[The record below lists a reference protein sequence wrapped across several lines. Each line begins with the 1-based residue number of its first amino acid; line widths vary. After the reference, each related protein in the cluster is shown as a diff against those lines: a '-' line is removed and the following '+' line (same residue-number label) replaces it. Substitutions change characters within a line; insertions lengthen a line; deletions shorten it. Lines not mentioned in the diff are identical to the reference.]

1 MSNPIKFDL
10 DELEKELDA
19 QERQEN
25 SQLFDIDELEREMD
39 MQETVGLVYNPS
51 QRWGNPTPTSSP
63 ADYPFT
69 SGIKPTKVEKP
80 YATISEQIAEQMT
93 PVTPEAIAEQ
103 LPEYKSALDIEEGRK
118 KTFEENFTTNPEYRA
133 KWFQENT
140 GMTEEEFKA
149 SQQAQFA
156 QRFESLLP
164 RAEAIFKK
172 NMEDNAKQRG
182 GTGLIRTIE
191 NLGSSMA
198 AKSKLDELRGISASL
213 KNNDVWSGM
222 YEGADLLD
230 VLSGGLADF
239 ASEKAY
245 NEALKKQAN
254 GEELTEEEQFAI
266 DASDL
271 YDDINETFEVLGGR
285 SGWNKVGRAT
295 GQSAE
300 FMAGMLPTS
309 GLGFATGLMK
319 SLGPKAGWKAV
330 KTAAGNGLRAALG
343 ESLKQGGKVLGRGL
357 YNLGLSYAESIP
369 RAAIMPGT
377 YSRYLELRNER
388 LKNGESLEGNWLQDA
403 GRAGIEMTNEIAS
416 EIWGSTF
423 IHDSF
428 RAMGKGLGID
438 KAMDA
443 IGLGR
448 RRRTIFGW
456 TPSASTREMMRRVGY
471 SGDYLSEV
479 TSELAGD
486 VATNLAMGVL
496 FNDAQWGEM
505 ATKEYWTTLLGA
517 TALQGAAMQSLNT
530 LANIPEYKR
539 LNSIQ
544 QKRDKAVNDIQSEQ
558 LRKDIEMAFT
568 YDDAAE
574 MGKALAAIDW
584 NAYNRIDVANAMDA
598 VRLEVPLR
606 IATGERAESERVAKF
621 APHLQETLSQA
632 YQGVDANN
640 PLPQAIIV
648 DAVTDEGANVRIM
661 SGDYHNPDAMLNVVD
676 MNTGKSMPILASKV
690 MNINEVS
697 IQQRVQEDYGLMFST
712 EENVER
718 LGRVMQT
725 LDNFAYYNAMTS
737 ADAIDIVERAG
748 FTVYGVGS
756 IVTLVDGQQVEIAAP
771 MMSDGHYLVRD
782 ANGNASVVGLL
793 DVLQPA
799 MAVVE
804 AQVQIAREQEQ
815 QDAAEATEV
824 AEKAVAEAMPQSPM
838 PEGVA
843 YGDAWVTPQG
853 IGRVVEY
860 NPQTGK
866 VYMDI
871 NLSSPVKSDIENEE
885 IIEVDVTD
893 LQRKPSEAEMTEARN
908 RSVRRNALMIY
919 DETSDAVG
927 AIQEVEEVAQP
938 VEQVAEVTE
947 QAPQE
952 VPSMENVP
960 TTADGAVDYDAI
972 TDADMYAKLLTQDLG
987 SKEEALEVVNT
998 SIEAYEAEI
1007 ADMQSK
1013 KEKSTTKAVAKKKQI
1028 EAMQQQLNVL
1038 NQVRDILA
1046 PQETMA
1052 EVEQIAEA
1060 PQVEVAEETQQEPLG
1075 LVQDDF
1081 TATLPKGEAELID
1094 SLARSLGLSVEFVDQ
1109 VNKGNSN
1116 AQILGNKVLIAKKNR
1131 DKAIKFLVGHEF
1143 THRMQDLSPE
1153 AYAEFKA
1160 AVKEYMGEEVYN
1172 TLLQKEI
1179 AKYREHNIYRTQ
1191 EQLEDEVIA
1200 DFAGSLAFETDALD
1214 SFIAAHADKK
1224 SMWQAILDVLR
1235 AIREWILKDT
1245 AYDTAEARALQ
1256 NTIGKLEALFQIAS
1270 EKVAEGATEEVQYSD
1285 AQYSL
1290 KETDPAT
1297 LEALNNG
1304 EKIKVYRGMQV
1315 IDGKLYPPMSAKV
1328 DGKMREPIELGVWE
1342 RAEERP
1348 DLADAKGYFKL
1359 DKGNK
1364 TSLKARYNP
1373 YIHTS
1378 LTPLNDQFSS
1388 AQDRPNLVTVEVE
1401 IPASE
1406 LTSGYKADKAKD
1418 AVGKVEWKAG
1428 VVQSQLSGTRTVIL
1442 SRWDRPLRIV
1452 PDSEV
1457 AQRIVEMF
1465 GDKKVVMPSNVV
1477 TPSLRAELEKL
1488 GVTFKE
1494 TDNQGK
1500 ERYSVKEVNNRFNEE
1515 LQQQIDGTLP
1525 KGHIYKLGM
1534 PSDILQS
1541 AGIPLL
1547 PIELVASRLV
1557 DKSMQDNHPFELSE
1571 VENLPM
1577 AIHNPLVVFRSA
1589 THIGSNVILT
1599 ELKHNASNF
1608 VVALK
1613 TNKKK
1618 GKILINDIRSIHYRK
1633 SLNVINWIL
1642 EDLADYIKPTFE
1654 QEWLIPIKNELRS
1667 QPQYNSAEV
1676 RTKLNDVT
1684 KIVQNFE
1691 NPNIEPR
1698 NSLKEADNLY
1708 LDAVAR
1714 GDMAMAQR
1722 MVQEAAEHAGYLPDT
1737 SYQGSLAFN
1746 GAAPTSN
1753 VYFETKEERKQA
1765 WDNDEFDDTMSLGD
1779 YADNGIDTNDL
1790 EWRLTNAGN
1799 YRRATQY
1806 EKESIDNINKALK
1819 NPERKITI
1827 YRAVPNS
1834 VVEGSVRNGD
1844 WVTPSRS
1851 YAEYHI
1857 GLQDWEGGR
1866 VIEQEV
1872 SIDDIWWGGD
1882 DINEWGYDDGSNYG
1896 YRNTENNRKLLD
1908 TVTYDDAGNIIP
1920 LSERFNPEK
1929 ADVRY
1934 SAKDI
1939 PSLVGVHNISLEKL
1953 RKVIKMGGL
1962 ANPSVAVIDADKQ
1975 THEDYGEYSLI
1986 LPKNMVDARQGKN
1999 AGTWAGDAWTPTYPQ
2014 ITKRMSKDKDISR
2027 YYKDTDVLPE
2037 TMRNRVRLDF
2047 NSFMDGRSANALAY
2061 WYLFDKGVA
2070 PELVDVPARYPV
2082 EIVDA
2087 LNEATNGSFS
2097 MFRLSAEERAR
2108 CLDAFVAYKYKGDR
2122 ATYDADM
2129 AARKERLENFAKNH
2143 DKGIVR
2149 KKAQEDLDAINEY
2162 GFDYDEVSR
2171 FIRDVEWDVRHKGE
2185 TDVDATIKA
2194 SMDYIAE
2201 NNLGAE
2207 YDAWRNSLDERYG
2220 IEEYI
2225 FDGYTNSG
2233 TPRYLPHTVE
2243 NASKWMKKQ
2252 GRQGAVA
2259 TFPSFGTFVAVSIP
2273 KMTTLESIRKRK
2285 NLLGK
2290 SKEEYD
2296 AFREKWE
2303 NVYFELG
2310 KKLQPDAKGF
2320 DDYGYWRLIEAVGQ
2334 KKPKEY
2340 IKKQYNI
2347 ELSAEDVNTLN
2358 DMLDAIRT
2366 EYPARYFETKFERPL
2381 QLNDFVAAVVP
2392 DDVPMDV
2399 WGRLNDANVKI
2410 FEYEKGNS
2418 NSRAEAMQKATAT
2431 EGVRFSVKDTFY
2443 SNAENAVRLITQE
2456 KATPEQWLK
2465 MIEKNGGLK
2474 AGEDKWL
2481 GLSDWLKEQ
2490 MRGPVKEKP
2499 TAININ
2505 GTEYNVK
2512 ELEEQILS
2520 DIKAMLEEEGFDD
2533 ELIGIRL
2540 VGSYMRGEQRP
2551 DSDIDVIVEYKG
2563 GSTEDTLFNVLNDE
2577 DRRIN
2582 IGGVDVDINP
2592 ITEGKSGT
2600 LDEWE
2605 KRNAGFTKKPIT
2617 LTKDEVLDYIHQ
2629 NQIQI
2634 EEVNYAEVGSPFI
2647 DRATRKLEAE
2657 MKEIGIEAM
2666 REKYPDFDDFF
2677 EVFQGEL
2684 VWSEQKASEGE
2695 YEDYIIENNILDVD
2709 TGAEAINET
2718 RLGYTTNGLDNN
2730 REIALTVPTI
2740 EPWNASDAVHFGDA
2754 GGGRVVAWIRFGE
2767 TTDAEGKR
2775 VLVIDEI
2782 QSKRHQEGREKGYR
2796 SDEDVKNAKARLN
2809 ALQLEQ
2815 NALVEEIRQGLDES
2829 SLDYARAPLGII
2841 GTDEQKAKM
2850 KEYDKALNEA
2860 SREYR
2865 KLVYDTIPNAPFEK
2879 NWAELA
2885 MKRML
2890 RYAAENGYDK
2900 VAWTTGEQQADRYN
2914 MSTSVSKISRR
2925 DNNLVE
2931 GKRFMLGGNTV
2942 LPHKITINDEG
2953 IVISSTLEGLEG
2965 KPLADVVGKEM
2976 AVKMMQM
2983 EDNTSL
2989 EDADLKVGGSG
3000 MKAFYDQMLPS
3011 FVRKYAKKWGATV
3024 GEVTMPNLEENNTMH
3039 SVDVTPA
3046 MRESVMQGQPLFS
3059 LKDNQKADEI
3069 AYKTRKIGRVYGVN
3083 TPMVIAVT
3091 PEDYRREVL
3100 NTGVKEKDFDPDTSG
3115 VYLDGVGYTVINSAV
3130 IKDDEELVE
3139 TIIHEESHRLTH
3151 DDEYW
3156 QNIADVVA
3164 SIDSDRL
3171 ERFSID
3177 ILGEIM
3183 SPMNVA
3189 DEIIATFVGQSAII
3203 KYGNGLYLL
3212 RGFIN
3217 GGISIDEV
3225 ISTLRGKYSQKIKD
3239 NYADIVDAM
3248 LPFIRTNIETI
3259 KTQSNDEGKI
3269 NGGDVLISGR
3279 GYRPSVEET
3288 AGDRGLGDRGV
3299 QSPSIGENV
3308 RHSQEVSN
3316 LEAPEQFAR
3325 QSLKDNV
3332 SDEVA
3337 ERLERIHQD
3346 KIARINKRHTNNVI
3360 RSVFPDGIAAAP
3372 IADQVLAKI
3381 ARGKKLSWNDSP
3393 DGRKHGL
3400 SGLLRVRSDEPPQ
3413 GMEAVT
3419 NGATT
3424 YVEDYIE
3431 QLYEANKGY
3440 ERGLDKLDI
3449 LYVVMDMFSR
3459 FPSPKAALQELEDT
3473 YLNEAESESAEALRQ
3488 IDIER
3493 ENALREENR
3502 RYAEDLARY
3511 AKNPQLVRDEFFAS
3525 DMQAEFIKEESNAVY
3540 AIERKVRTLQKRLDN
3555 LRSKQRVSR
3564 AEQKQIIDE
3573 IKQEIRKA
3581 LNPRNARYF
3590 NSVKLR
3596 SLINTIDASYTI
3608 KGMARAMDRVLSTF
3622 FDVNYRLEKERRDA
3636 LTKSKINFNTD
3647 SKSVESYL
3655 EGEVAAGHISKGT
3668 MERILADRWRG
3679 VNSRGISVAKY
3690 IDGDTAIVMDFIAQ
3704 NIKWDESKEPSAQ
3717 RYELVDK
3724 AIDMGKEKNYSHDL
3738 IGDLINA
3745 AYILEDYWLAEQML
3759 KVSESYS
3766 AELEQANKE
3775 LTEIETEMLAS
3786 TSLDAEQR
3794 DEIIGGLQVALEEA
3808 LRRKQ
3813 ALHDQHFADMPNII
3827 AAMNRANNSVAAI
3840 LSTGRVKLSQERY
3853 ERKKHEAEIVQ
3864 DALDDLTNY
3873 GNPEEIAAL
3882 DKALGISGINR
3893 QESWLEKAKQRMWD
3907 DYIWSLDYMLRSFG
3921 RFAPDGTGRVYMRFM
3936 PALNAAWSDYRKN
3949 LSEIQKRIDEKIRS
3963 FWGDKSKSWKRGI
3976 GHNPFNVMS
3985 EKAEE
3990 KHIATITYTKAAIA
4004 WNTSTT
4010 EGGVVEVSRQKGTV
4024 TETMDLSLSQ
4034 AMYLLASWGQSDGRM
4049 KLEAN
4054 GIKEEHIAEVRMAM
4068 QRYDERYLDFMDWVI
4083 ADLLPSLRERYN
4095 EVHRQLF
4102 GTYMTSVD
4110 NYFPLKVTDKGRYI
4124 AEDVSQEKGDK
4135 TPLSINPGAIIN
4147 RTHNTNM
4154 IDLKQNFFKVLAE
4167 NISEMERWAT
4177 MMPVAADIN
4186 ALMSNGTVRNY
4197 TKAAFG
4203 PSFHTQLRDRFAVA
4217 TGQGIR
4223 SPKLGMES
4231 TINTAMRYWASTKI
4245 GFRFFTAFK
4254 QTASL
4259 PAILTYSMSPDFLV
4273 EVGVNLTKGIS
4284 TLGVYPFRYCID
4296 KFPMFRER
4304 VANLRAG
4311 DITLMKAIEEGS
4323 TQVAEQYKGAFKT
4336 IKTTGKMLDA
4346 FAQYLGKAGFA
4357 ANMWVDALS
4366 SGIIAMSVY
4375 NYEYK
4380 RLQKQGYTA
4389 EQADKMAIFLA
4400 ENAFN
4405 QTQQSAE
4412 YAYLAPGQLS
4422 PRMFDKAITVFQNS
4436 TFLYTRQGVQGLH
4449 EVKKSL
4455 LKSEKMR
4462 DNIQRREA
4470 RRLHDLYISQGLPE
4484 EEAQAKAAQEARRI
4498 ATQEWKK
4505 AAIHGAGGIAWG
4517 LFLGNYIFSV
4527 IGNLFNYCNF
4537 WDDDDERN
4545 RLLWEDV
4552 KWNLLFSPVR
4562 GFPGG
4567 GLVMGY
4573 IQYGRFEPFGAM
4585 SEFSE
4590 DIAEIYKML
4599 DKVGEDG
4606 FNEQIAW
4613 LALEYAGRWGI
4624 GVDANTVTN
4633 LYKGIESMV
4642 ESGMSTEAIMQF
4654 LNAPQSQM
4662 RLIADKRREGE
4673 TFKQYLDRV
4682 RRVQTKYEVDMSKVP
4697 YYTDEGAFIGSDES
4711 QRMTE
4716 KQEKVLRTVY
4726 RQYEEA
4732 YRKDVLQR
4740 TRPEITDWDDTEKR
4754 YKKVAKNL
4762 GWKPNKNPNDDRAFN
4777 EAGDYISRMPRD
4789 VYEQLYFL
4797 QGEVAYHAREAARFL
4812 GNESDYAK
4820 YLDSIYMNRKQL
4832 IQLYDDNVK

>member
-39 MQETVGLVYNPS
+39 MQEAEGLVYNPS
-51 QRWGNPTPTSSP
+51 QRWSNPTPTSSP

-919 DETSDAVG
+919 DETSDAIG

-938 VEQVAEVTE
+938 VEQTAEVVE

-952 VPSMENVP
+952 VPSMEDVP
-960 TTADGAVDYDAI
+960 TTADGIVDYDAI
-972 TDADMYAKLLTQDLG
+972 TDADMYARLLTQDLG
-987 SKEEALEVVNT
+987 SKEEALEAVNT
-998 SIEAYEAEI
+998 SIEGYTAEVSELQEK
-1007 ADMQSK
+1007 AK
-1013 KEKSTTKAVAKKKQI
+1013 KEKNMTQRVALTKQAAAV
-1028 EAMQQQLNVL
+1028 QQQLDVL

-1160 AVKEYMGEEVYN
+1160 AVKEYMGEEMYN

-1179 AKYREHNIYRTQ
+1179 AKYRQHNIYRTQ

-1200 DFAGSLAFETDALD
+1200 DFAGSLVYETDVLD
-1214 SFIAAHADKK
+1214 TFIETHADKK
-1224 SMWQAILDVLR
+1224 TMWQAILDVLR
-1235 AIREWILKDT
+1235 AIREWMLKDT

-1256 NTIGKLEALFQIAS
+1256 NAIGKLEALFQSAS

-1708 LDAVAR
+1708 LDAVVR

-1934 SAKDI
+1934 NLKDT
-1939 PSLVGVHNISLEKL
+1939 PSLVGIHNISLEKL
-1953 RKVIKMGGL
+1953 RKAIKMGGL

-2027 YYKDTDVLPE
+2027 FYKDINAMPE
-2037 TMRNRVRLDF
+2037 AIRGKVRLDF
-2047 NSFMDGRSANALAY
+2047 NSFMDGRNANALAY

-2310 KKLQPDAKGF
+2310 EKLQPDAKGF

-2334 KKPKEY
+2334 KNPKEY

-2358 DMLDAIRT
+2358 EMLNAIRT

-2399 WGRLNDANVKI
+2399 WGRLNDAKVKI

-2443 SNAENAVRLITQE
+2443 SNAENAVRLIKQE

-2481 GLSDWLKEQ
+2481 GLSDWLK
-2490 MRGPVKEKP
+2490 
-2499 TAININ
+2499 A
-2505 GTEYNVK
+2505 
-2512 ELEEQILS
+2512 S
-2520 DIKAMLEEEGFDD
+2520 D
-2533 ELIGIRL
+2533 
-2540 VGSYMRGEQRP
+2540 
-2551 DSDIDVIVEYKG
+2551 
-2563 GSTEDTLFNVLNDE
+2563 
-2577 DRRIN
+2577 
-2582 IGGVDVDINP
+2582 
-2592 ITEGKSGT
+2592 
-2600 LDEWE
+2600 
-2605 KRNAGFTKKPIT
+2605 KKT
-2617 LTKDEVLDYIHQ
+2617 LTKDEVAFNNKVEDAR
-2629 NQIQI
+2629 QIAYEYNIPQAI
-2634 EEVNYAEVGSPFI
+2634 FI
-2647 DRATRKLEAE
+2647 TDTT
-2657 MKEIGIEAM
+2657 
-2666 REKYPDFDDFF
+2666 D
-2677 EVFQGEL
+2677 
-2684 VWSEQKASEGE
+2684 E
-2695 YEDYIIENNILDVD
+2695 Y
-2709 TGAEAINET
+2709 
-2718 RLGYTTNGLDNN
+2718 
-2730 REIALTVPTI
+2730 IALMHDMGYKNF
-2740 EPWNASDAVHFGDA
+2740 NARNRR
-2754 GGGRVVAWIRFGE
+2754 GRYIRE
-2767 TTDAEGKR
+2767 
-2775 VLVIDEI
+2775 
-2782 QSKRHQEGREKGYR
+2782 
-2796 SDEDVKNAKARLN
+2796 EDVICLNGGNLNKRRELFGTTIHEYTHSVTHKLMDELKA
-2809 ALQLEQ
+2809 
-2815 NALVEEIRQGLDES
+2815 IKD
-2829 SLDYARAPLGII
+2829 
-2841 GTDEQKAKM
+2841 T
-2850 KEYDKALNEA
+2850 LNEA
-2860 SREYR
+2860 DILALRD
-2865 KLVYDTIPNAPFEK
+2865 K
-2879 NWAELA
+2879 ELPQY
-2885 MKRML
+2885 K
-2890 RYAAENGYDK
+2890 EI
-2900 VAWTTGEQQADRYN
+2900 
-2914 MSTSVSKISRR
+2914 STLQTLNEIISKFVGNNISRR
-2925 DNNLVE
+2925 YYNAL
-2931 GKRFMLGGNTV
+2931 
-2942 LPHKITINDEG
+2942 
-2953 IVISSTLEGLEG
+2953 
-2965 KPLADVVGKEM
+2965 
-2976 AVKMMQM
+2976 
-2983 EDNTSL
+2983 
-2989 EDADLKVGGSG
+2989 
-3000 MKAFYDQMLPS
+3000 MK
-3011 FVRKYAKKWGATV
+3011 
-3024 GEVTMPNLEENNTMH
+3024 GEV
-3039 SVDVTPA
+3039 D
-3046 MRESVMQGQPLFS
+3046 
-3059 LKDNQKADEI
+3059 
-3069 AYKTRKIGRVYGVN
+3069 
-3083 TPMVIAVT
+3083 
-3091 PEDYRREVL
+3091 
-3100 NTGVKEKDFDPDTSG
+3100 
-3115 VYLDGVGYTVINSAV
+3115 
-3130 IKDDEELVE
+3130 IK
-3139 TIIHEESHRLTH
+3139 
-3151 DDEYW
+3151 
-3156 QNIADVVA
+3156 
-3164 SIDSDRL
+3164 
-3171 ERFSID
+3171 
-3177 ILGEIM
+3177 EIM
-3183 SPMNVA
+3183 SDILN
-3189 DEIIATFVGQSAII
+3189 DGEYQEIMTALAPIII
-3203 KYGNGLYLL
+3203 KNLELQKQQYNERREGSVTVIPRRE
-3212 RGFIN
+3212 RGFASLHRDGEENLLEGDIRELEE
-3217 GGISIDEV
+3217 GRRGDRSLRH
-3225 ISTLRGKYSQKIKD
+3225 TLSRRRG
-3239 NYADIVDAM
+3239 VG
-3248 LPFIRTNIETI
+3248 TNRETQVI
-3259 KTQSNDEGKI
+3259 KTQSNDKGRI

-3299 QSPSIGENV
+3299 QSPSIGEDV
-3308 RHSQEVSN
+3308 RRSQEVSN

-3325 QSLKDNV
+3325 QSVKDNV

-3346 KIARINKRHTNNVI
+3346 NIARINKRHTNNVI

-3372 IADQVLAKI
+3372 IADQVLANI
-3381 ARGKKLSWNDSP
+3381 ARGKKLRWNDSP

-3400 SGLLRVRSDEPPQ
+3400 SWLLRVRSDEPPQ

-3440 ERGLDKLDI
+3440 KRGLDKQDI

-3473 YLNEAESESAEALRQ
+3473 YINAAENESAEEALRH

-3493 ENALREENR
+3493 ENTLREENR

-3511 AKNPQLVRDEFFAS
+3511 AENPQLVRDDFFAS

-3853 ERKKHEAEIVQ
+3853 ERKKHEVEIVQ

-4245 GFRFFTAFK
+4245 GFRFFTGFK
-4254 QTASL
+4254 QIASL
-4259 PAILTYSMSPDFLV
+4259 PAILTYSMSPDFLAQV
-4273 EVGVNLTKGIS
+4273 SVNLTKGIS

-4357 ANMWVDALS
+4357 VNMWVDALS

-4470 RRLHDLYISQGLPE
+4470 RRLHDLYISQGLSE

-4505 AAIHGAGGIAWG
+4505 VAIHGAGGVAWG

-4527 IGNLFNYCNF
+4527 IGNLFAYCNF

-4567 GLVMGY
+4567 GAVMGF

-4599 DKVGEDG
+4599 NKVGEDG

-4613 LALEYAGRWGI
+4613 LILEYAGRWGI

-4662 RLIADKRREGE
+4662 RLIAGKRREGE

-4682 RRVQTKYEVDMSKVP
+4682 RRVQTKYDVDMSKVP
-4697 YYTDEGAFIGSDES
+4697 YYTDEGAFIGSDET

-4716 KQEKVLRTVY
+4716 KQEKALRTVY

-4740 TRPEITDWDDTEKR
+4740 TRPEMNKDWADTEER
-4754 YKKVAKNL
+4754 YKKVVKNL
-4762 GWKPNKNPNDDRAFN
+4762 GWTANKNPNDDRAFN
-4777 EAGDYISRMPRD
+4777 EAGEYIGRMPRE
-4789 VYEQLYFL
+4789 VYEKLYFL
-4797 QGEVAYHAREAARFL
+4797 QGEVAYHVREAARFL
-4812 GNESDYAK
+4812 GDESDYAK
-4820 YLDSIYMNRKQL
+4820 YLDSIYTNRKQL

>member
-39 MQETVGLVYNPS
+39 MQETEGLVYNPS

-103 LPEYKSALDIEEGRK
+103 LPKYKSALDIEEGRK
-118 KTFEENFTTNPEYRA
+118 KNFEENFTTNPEYRA
-133 KWFQENT
+133 KWFQENV

-222 YEGADLLD
+222 YEGVDLLD
-230 VLSGGLADF
+230 VMSGGLADF

-285 SGWNKVGRAT
+285 SGWNKVGRTT

-309 GLGFATGLMK
+309 GLGFSTSLMK
-319 SLGPKAGWKAV
+319 GLGLKVGWRSV
-330 KTAAGNGLRAALG
+330 KNAASNGLRAALG

-448 RRRTIFGW
+448 RRRTMFGW

-697 IQQRVQEDYGLMFST
+697 IQQRVQEDYRLMFST

-799 MAVVE
+799 MEVVE
-804 AQVQIAREQEQ
+804 AQVQIAREQER
-815 QDAAEATEV
+815 QDTAEATEAV
-824 AEKAVAEAMPQSPM
+824 EKAVAEAMPQSPM

-843 YGDAWVTPQG
+843 YGEAWVTPQG

-860 NPQTGK
+860 NAETGK

-908 RSVRRNALMIY
+908 RSVRRNALMIN
-919 DETSDAVG
+919 DETSSPLG
-927 AIQEVEEVAQP
+927 AIQEQ
-938 VEQVAEVTE
+938 VEQPAMEVGEVEADQPTTS
-947 QAPQE
+947 
-952 VPSMENVP
+952 VPSMEDVP
-960 TTADGAVDYDAI
+960 TTADGIVDYDAI
-972 TDADMYAKLLTQDLG
+972 TDADMYARLLTQDLG
-987 SKEEALEVVNT
+987 SKEEALEAVNT
-998 SIEAYEAEI
+998 SIEGYTAEVSELQEK
-1007 ADMQSK
+1007 AK
-1013 KEKSTTKAVAKKKQI
+1013 KEKNMTQRVALTKQAAAV
-1028 EAMQQQLNVL
+1028 QQHLDVL
-1038 NQVRDILA
+1038 NQVRDILT
-1046 PQETMA
+1046 PQEA
-1052 EVEQIAEA
+1052 QNIEVEQIAGT
-1060 PQVEVAEETQQEPLG
+1060 PQVEETQQEHIG
-1075 LVQDDF
+1075 LMQDDF
-1081 TATLPKGEAELID
+1081 TATLPNGEAELID
-1094 SLARSLGLSVEFVDQ
+1094 SLARSLGLSVEFVDK
-1109 VNKGNSN
+1109 VNEGNSN

-1160 AVKEYMGEEVYN
+1160 AVKEYMGEEMYN

-1179 AKYREHNIYRTQ
+1179 AKYRQHNIYRTQ

-1200 DFAGSLAFETDALD
+1200 DFAGSLVYETDVLD
-1214 SFIAAHADKK
+1214 TFIEPHADKK

-1256 NTIGKLEALFQIAS
+1256 NTIGTLEALFQSAS
-1270 EKVAEGATEEVQYSD
+1270 EKVAEGVTAQNTEARNSEKDINTLTEEEQD
-1285 AQYSL
+1285 II
-1290 KETDPAT
+1290 AT
-1297 LEALNNG
+1297 AKTNG
-1304 EKIKVYRGMQV
+1304 TY
-1315 IDGKLYPPMSAKV
+1315 
-1328 DGKMREPIELGVWE
+1328 
-1342 RAEERP
+1342 
-1348 DLADAKGYFKL
+1348 
-1359 DKGNK
+1359 
-1364 TSLKARYNP
+1364 LKAPNGAD
-1373 YIHTS
+1373 TN
-1378 LTPLNDQFSS
+1378 LTPHQWVQVRTKAFKDWFGDWELAAIAEYIMNDDVVAILNGDEF
-1388 AQDRPNLVTVEVE
+1388 
-1401 IPASE
+1401 
-1406 LTSGYKADKAKD
+1406 AKD
-1418 AVGKVEWKAG
+1418 GTPLTDKVVKYYADNHNGKVERDG
-1428 VVQSQLSGTRTVIL
+1428 LG
-1442 SRWDRPLRIV
+1442 
-1452 PDSEV
+1452 EV
-1457 AQRIVEMF
+1457 LL
-1465 GDKKVVMPSNVV
+1465 DK
-1477 TPSLRAELEKL
+1477 R
-1488 GVTFKE
+1488 
-1494 TDNQGK
+1494 
-1500 ERYSVKEVNNRFNEE
+1500 SVK
-1515 LQQQIDGTLP
+1515 D
-1525 KGHIYKLGM
+1525 
-1534 PSDILQS
+1534 S
-1541 AGIPLL
+1541 ASHGLSK
-1547 PIELVASRLV
+1547 A
-1557 DKSMQDNHPFELSE
+1557 KS
-1571 VENLPM
+1571 
-1577 AIHNPLVVFRSA
+1577 
-1589 THIGSNVILT
+1589 
-1599 ELKHNASNF
+1599 
-1608 VVALK
+1608 
-1613 TNKKK
+1613 
-1618 GKILINDIRSIHYRK
+1618 
-1633 SLNVINWIL
+1633 
-1642 EDLADYIKPTFE
+1642 
-1654 QEWLIPIKNELRS
+1654 
-1667 QPQYNSAEV
+1667 
-1676 RTKLNDVT
+1676 
-1684 KIVQNFE
+1684 
-1691 NPNIEPR
+1691 
-1698 NSLKEADNLY
+1698 
-1708 LDAVAR
+1708 
-1714 GDMAMAQR
+1714 
-1722 MVQEAAEHAGYLPDT
+1722 AAFA
-1737 SYQGSLAFN
+1737 
-1746 GAAPTSN
+1746 
-1753 VYFETKEERKQA
+1753 
-1765 WDNDEFDDTMSLGD
+1765 
-1779 YADNGIDTNDL
+1779 
-1790 EWRLTNAGN
+1790 
-1799 YRRATQY
+1799 
-1806 EKESIDNINKALK
+1806 
-1819 NPERKITI
+1819 
-1827 YRAVPNS
+1827 AVPNIITEGRIIDSQTNWKSRGYDS
-1834 VVEGSVRNGD
+1834 VTIAAPIRIGDENYVGVVVVKKSKEFNRFYLHEVMIQKSLRDGVFQTSLNTGNPSGDIAKVIKNIINANNSSKIVDANGEPKVAEHSTWNEDFYTFDINRLGESSGDEGVYGAGFYFGNVGETELYGDRAIQAYLNMRKPLVLPDAPIRGFFDYLVENFDKEGLRDIVVKQGNKATTMGEVVDAIKAVNEAHARGE
-1844 WVTPSRS
+1844 
-1851 YAEYHI
+1851 YAELIEQMSQYWYPAEDRVLEQQIFRKI
-1857 GLQDWEGGR
+1857 GLAIYPTLEPFIQYNVGR
-1866 VIEQEV
+1866 KEF
-1872 SIDDIWWGGD
+1872 SDALR
-1882 DINEWGYDDGSNYG
+1882 NAGYDGVVYDNQEYVAFEPNQIKSA
-1896 YRNTENNRKLLD
+1896 D
-1908 TVTYDDAGNIIP
+1908 PVTYDDAGNIIP
-1920 LSERFNPEK
+1920 LSERFKLEK

-1934 SAKDI
+1934 SVKDI

-1953 RKVIKMGGL
+1953 RKVIKMGAL

-2037 TMRNRVRLDF
+2037 AMRNRVRLDF
-2047 NSFMDGRSANALAY
+2047 DSFMDGRSANALAY

-2097 MFRLSAEERAR
+2097 MFGLSAEERAR
-2108 CLDAFVAYKYKGDR
+2108 CLDAFIAYKYKGDR

-2185 TDVDATIKA
+2185 TDIDATIKA

-2233 TPRYLPHTVE
+2233 TRRYLPHTVE

-2259 TFPSFGTFVAVSIP
+2259 TFPSFGIFVAVSIP

-2320 DDYGYWRLIEAVGQ
+2320 DDYGYWRLIEAVEQ
-2334 KKPKEY
+2334 KNPKEF

-2431 EGVRFSVKDTFY
+2431 EGVRFSVKD
-2443 SNAENAVRLITQE
+2443 
-2456 KATPEQWLK
+2456 
-2465 MIEKNGGLK
+2465 
-2474 AGEDKWL
+2474 
-2481 GLSDWLKEQ
+2481 
-2490 MRGPVKEKP
+2490 
-2499 TAININ
+2499 
-2505 GTEYNVK
+2505 
-2512 ELEEQILS
+2512 
-2520 DIKAMLEEEGFDD
+2520 
-2533 ELIGIRL
+2533 
-2540 VGSYMRGEQRP
+2540 
-2551 DSDIDVIVEYKG
+2551 
-2563 GSTEDTLFNVLNDE
+2563 
-2577 DRRIN
+2577 
-2582 IGGVDVDINP
+2582 
-2592 ITEGKSGT
+2592 
-2600 LDEWE
+2600 
-2605 KRNAGFTKKPIT
+2605 
-2617 LTKDEVLDYIHQ
+2617 
-2629 NQIQI
+2629 
-2634 EEVNYAEVGSPFI
+2634 
-2647 DRATRKLEAE
+2647 
-2657 MKEIGIEAM
+2657 
-2666 REKYPDFDDFF
+2666 
-2677 EVFQGEL
+2677 
-2684 VWSEQKASEGE
+2684 
-2695 YEDYIIENNILDVD
+2695 
-2709 TGAEAINET
+2709 
-2718 RLGYTTNGLDNN
+2718 
-2730 REIALTVPTI
+2730 
-2740 EPWNASDAVHFGDA
+2740 
-2754 GGGRVVAWIRFGE
+2754 
-2767 TTDAEGKR
+2767 
-2775 VLVIDEI
+2775 
-2782 QSKRHQEGREKGYR
+2782 
-2796 SDEDVKNAKARLN
+2796 
-2809 ALQLEQ
+2809 
-2815 NALVEEIRQGLDES
+2815 
-2829 SLDYARAPLGII
+2829 
-2841 GTDEQKAKM
+2841 
-2850 KEYDKALNEA
+2850 
-2860 SREYR
+2860 
-2865 KLVYDTIPNAPFEK
+2865 
-2879 NWAELA
+2879 
-2885 MKRML
+2885 
-2890 RYAAENGYDK
+2890 
-2900 VAWTTGEQQADRYN
+2900 
-2914 MSTSVSKISRR
+2914 
-2925 DNNLVE
+2925 
-2931 GKRFMLGGNTV
+2931 
-2942 LPHKITINDEG
+2942 
-2953 IVISSTLEGLEG
+2953 
-2965 KPLADVVGKEM
+2965 
-2976 AVKMMQM
+2976 
-2983 EDNTSL
+2983 
-2989 EDADLKVGGSG
+2989 
-3000 MKAFYDQMLPS
+3000 
-3011 FVRKYAKKWGATV
+3011 
-3024 GEVTMPNLEENNTMH
+3024 
-3039 SVDVTPA
+3039 
-3046 MRESVMQGQPLFS
+3046 
-3059 LKDNQKADEI
+3059 NQKADEI

-3139 TIIHEESHRLTH
+3139 TIIHEGSHRLTH

-3177 ILGEIM
+3177 ILGKIM

-3203 KYGNGLYLL
+3203 KDGNGLYLL

-3259 KTQSNDEGKI
+3259 KTQSNDEGRI

-3288 AGDRGLGDRGV
+3288 TGDRGLGYRGV
-3299 QSPSIGENV
+3299 QSPSIGEDV
-3308 RHSQEVSN
+3308 RRSQEVSN

-3325 QSLKDNV
+3325 QSVKDNV

-3346 KIARINKRHTNNVI
+3346 KIARINRFYDDRIILVERRAAEMARQTNGTYKRSWSNAQKI
-3360 RSVFPDGIAAAP
+3360 DFLFPDGVTAAP
-3372 IADQVLAKI
+3372 IADQVLADI
-3381 ARGKKLSWNDSP
+3381 ARGQKLRWNDSP
-3393 DGRKHGL
+3393 DGRKRGL
-3400 SGLLRVRSDEPPQ
+3400 STELGLDSARAE
-3413 GMEAVT
+3413 GMGAVT

-3431 QLYEANKGY
+3431 QLYEANNGY
-3440 ERGLDKLDI
+3440 ERGLDDQDI
-3449 LYVVMDMFSR
+3449 RNAVLDMFSR
-3459 FPSPKAALQELEDT
+3459 YPSPKAALQELEDT
-3473 YLNEAESESAEALRQ
+3473 YINAAENESAEEALRH

-3511 AKNPQLVRDEFFAS
+3511 AENPQLVRDDFFAS

-3679 VNSRGISVAKY
+3679 VNSRGVSVAKY

-3963 FWGDKSKSWKRGI
+3963 LWGDKSKSWKRGI

-4010 EGGVVEVSRQKGTV
+4010 EGGVVEISREKGAV

-4135 TPLSINPGAIIN
+4135 APLSINPGAIIN

-4254 QTASL
+4254 QIASL
-4259 PAILTYSMSPDFLV
+4259 PAILTYSMSPDFLA

-4470 RRLHDLYISQGLPE
+4470 RRLHDLYISQGLSE

-4505 AAIHGAGGIAWG
+4505 VAIHGAGGVAWG

-4527 IGNLFNYCNF
+4527 IGNLFAYCNF

-4567 GLVMGY
+4567 GSVMGF

-4599 DKVGEDG
+4599 NKVGEDG

-4613 LALEYAGRWGI
+4613 LILEYAGRWGI

-4697 YYTDEGAFIGSDES
+4697 YYTDMGAFIGSDES

-4740 TRPEITDWDDTEKR
+4740 TRPEMNKDWADTEEQ

-4777 EAGDYISRMPRD
+4777 EAGDYIGRMPRD

-4797 QGEVAYHAREAARFL
+4797 QGEVAYHTREAARFL

-4832 IQLYDDNVK
+4832 IQLYDDNSTK

>member
-1 MSNPIKFDL
+1 MGQDRIERIRARRQKR
-10 DELEKELDA
+10 EEEIA
-19 QERQEN
+19 QK
-25 SQLFDIDELEREMD
+25 IDEM
-39 MQETVGLVYNPS
+39 VYNPS
-51 QRWGNPTPTSSP
+51 QRWSNPTPTSSP

-118 KTFEENFTTNPEYRA
+118 KAFEENFTTNPEYRA
-133 KWFQENT
+133 KWFQENV
-140 GMTEEEFKA
+140 GMPEEEFKA
-149 SQQAQFA
+149 AQQEEFA
-156 QRFESLLP
+156 QRFDNLLP

-172 NMEDNAKQRG
+172 NIEDNAIQRG

-198 AKSKLDELRGISASL
+198 AKSKLDELRGLSASF
-213 KNNDVWSGM
+213 KHNNLWSGM

-230 VLSGGLADF
+230 VLSGGLADLT
-239 ASEKAY
+239 SEKAY

-254 GEELTEEEQFAI
+254 GEELSEEEQFAI
-266 DASDL
+266 DASNL
-271 YDDINETFEVLGGR
+271 YDDINDTFELLGGR
-285 SGWNKVGRAT
+285 SGWNKTGKAV

-300 FMAGMLPTS
+300 FTAGMLPTS
-309 GLGFATGLMK
+309 GLGFAPALMK
-319 SLGPKAGWKAV
+319 NLGLKAGWKAV

-343 ESLKQGGKVLGRGL
+343 ESLKQGSKVLGRGL
-357 YNLGLSYAESIP
+357 YNWGLSYAESIP
-369 RAAIMPGT
+369 RAVIMPGT
-377 YSRYLELRNER
+377 YSRYWELRNER
-388 LKNGESLEGNWLQDA
+388 LKNGESLDGNWLHDA
-403 GRAGIEMTNEIAS
+403 GQAGIEMTHELAS

-428 RAMGKGLGID
+428 RAMGKALGID
-438 KAMDA
+438 KAMNA
-443 IGLGR
+443 VGLGR
-448 RRRTIFGW
+448 RSRTIFGW
-456 TPSASTREMMRRVGY
+456 TPSAATREAMRNLGY
-471 SGDYLSEV
+471 SGDWFSEV
-479 TSELAGD
+479 TSEAAGD
-486 VATNLAMGVL
+486 VATNLAMGI
-496 FNDAQWGEM
+496 FFDDAKWDDMKTQ
-505 ATKEYWTTLLGA
+505 EYWTTLLGA
-517 TALQGAAMQSLNT
+517 TALQGLGFQSIGT

-539 LNSIQ
+539 LTSIE
-544 QKRDKAVNDIQSEQ
+544 QKRDKAVKDIQSEE
-558 LRKDIEMAFT
+558 LRKKIQMAFT
-568 YDDAAE
+568 HDDAAE
-574 MGKALAAIDW
+574 MGKALASVDW
-584 NAYNRIDVANAMDA
+584 DAYNRIDVANAMDA

-621 APHLQETLSQA
+621 APQLQETLSQA

-640 PLPQAIIV
+640 PIPQAIIV

-661 SGDYHNPDAMLNVVD
+661 SGDYHNPNAMLNVVD

-697 IQQRVQEDYGLMFST
+697 IQQRVQEDYRLMFST

-725 LDNFAYYNAMTS
+725 LNDLAYYGTMTS
-737 ADAIDIVERAG
+737 EDAIDVVKRAG
-748 FTVYGVGS
+748 FTVYGEGS
-756 IVTLVDGQQVEIAAP
+756 IVTLVNGQQVEIAAP
-771 MMSDGHYLVRD
+771 MMPDGHYLVRD
-782 ANGNASVVGLL
+782 ANGNASVVGML

-799 MAVVE
+799 MEVVE
-804 AQVQIAREQEQ
+804 AQVQIAQEQEQ
-815 QDAAEATEV
+815 QDTAEATE
-824 AEKAVAEAMPQSPM
+824 AVEEAMAEAMPQSPM

-843 YGDAWVTPQG
+843 YGEAWVTPQG
-853 IGRVVEY
+853 IGRVLEY

-885 IIEVDVTD
+885 IVAVDVAD
-893 LQRKPSEAEMTEARN
+893 LQRKPSEAEMSEARN

-927 AIQEVEEVAQP
+927 AIQEQTEQPMSVVEEVVEEQP
-938 VEQVAEVTE
+938 TTS
-947 QAPQE
+947 
-952 VPSMENVP
+952 VPSMEDVP
-960 TTADGAVDYDAI
+960 TTADGAVDYEAI

-987 SKEEALEVVNT
+987 SKEEALGVVNT

-1007 ADMQSK
+1007 ADLQSK

-1028 EAMQQQLNVL
+1028 EAMQQQLDVL

-1052 EVEQIAEA
+1052 EVEQIAET
-1060 PQVEVAEETQQEPLG
+1060 PQVEVVEEIQQEPIG

-1172 TLLQKEI
+1172 SLLQKEI

-1200 DFAGSLAFETDALD
+1200 DFAGSLAFETDVLD
-1214 SFIAAHADKK
+1214 TFIAAHADKK

-1256 NTIGKLEALFQIAS
+1256 NTIGKLENLLQSAS
-1270 EKVAEGATEEVQYSD
+1270 EKVAEGATAQNTEARRSLKEQVAEILDEYNTEGVQYSTPRDVADALEGVIAEASEDTTMLENIITDYRNAQDDSRIWGERWDSGGEEAFIEALQMWSSPNTQYSD
-1285 AQYSL
+1285 ALYSL

-1488 GVTFKE
+1488 GVPFKE

-1500 ERYSVKEVNNRFNEE
+1500 VRYSLVSEQIETLFNEAVAGNLRGKPISIGTLTPE
-1515 LQQQIDGTLP
+1515 GKEYLEQISGLKLRDRVDFVLNPSDLRHIYNEHYGENEKDKGNNIPLNTHDIRRIIDVISFPDKIVYGVDKKGIKCFFFLMGSPEGTYNLLEVYSDGKGAMSSKTYYKTKKGVSQRAISLIDSLHSTPEADGATLSNAKIQQIFELP
-1525 KGHIYKLGM
+1525 K
-1534 PSDILQS
+1534 
-1541 AGIPLL
+1541 
-1547 PIELVASRLV
+1547 
-1557 DKSMQDNHPFELSE
+1557 
-1571 VENLPM
+1571 VEP
-1577 AIHNPLVVFRSA
+1577 
-1589 THIGSNVILT
+1589 
-1599 ELKHNASNF
+1599 
-1608 VVALK
+1608 
-1613 TNKKK
+1613 
-1618 GKILINDIRSIHYRK
+1618 RK
-1633 SLNVINWIL
+1633 SL
-1642 EDLADYIKPTFE
+1642 K
-1654 QEWLIPIKNELRS
+1654 ELDA
-1667 QPQYNSAEV
+1667 P
-1676 RTKLNDVT
+1676 
-1684 KIVQNFE
+1684 
-1691 NPNIEPR
+1691 
-1698 NSLKEADNLY
+1698 Y

-1714 GDMAMAQR
+1714 GDMATAER
-1722 MVQEAAEHAGYLPDT
+1722 LVREAAAIAMPDT
-1737 SYQGSLAFN
+1737 KVVNEDGLPKVVYHQTNATVYINRETGQNWDDLDWRERMEWDERDDWDEYWEEQDFN
-1746 GAAPTSN
+1746 TFSRVNARTTN
-1753 VYFETKEERKQA
+1753 
-1765 WDNDEFDDTMSLGD
+1765 EFDGFFFAPEYDEYHEYGNRTISAFLNITNPASRED
-1779 YADNGIDTNDL
+1779 YDIDSSKN
-1790 EWRLTNAGN
+1790 NAG
-1799 YRRATQY
+1799 R
-1806 EKESIDNINKALK
+1806 D
-1819 NPERKITI
+1819 ERL
-1827 YRAVPNS
+1827 R
-1834 VVEGSVRNGD
+1834 
-1844 WVTPSRS
+1844 
-1851 YAEYHI
+1851 
-1857 GLQDWEGGR
+1857 LQSE
-1866 VIEQEV
+1866 
-1872 SIDDIWWGGD
+1872 
-1882 DINEWGYDDGSNYG
+1882 GYDGVIREEDGTIWEYVAFEPNQIKSA
-1896 YRNTENNRKLLD
+1896 D
-1908 TVTYDDAGNIIP
+1908 PVTYDDAGNIIP

-1929 ADVRY
+1929 EDIRY
-1934 SAKDI
+1934 SLVERIDEKVTFENFFKGTSAIFTQISEKPTTKPDYTSRSGSRYWYGEDDKGKYVIRQSDHWSTEVRNNNDAESFTAKPDNYN
-1939 PSLVGVHNISLEKL
+1939 NIASCYWAIDVQGYDAKYEPINITDVKYIDYNADYHKL
-1953 RKVIKMGGL
+1953 RINLNSGRYATRVVHPRDMRQYYTTQKAEGVQAANEYVVDLVNDKYNDKPLPNVLTAKAYLDDFTKWKVERHSLKDEATEKIFATAKTKFGTTYDMREAGWILPDGSML
-1962 ANPSVAVIDADKQ
+1962 DFSGKHEIQDADTSFLNGRRSVDHRAIQDIAYDFDENETGVK
-1975 THEDYGEYSLI
+1975 TDLGDFLDRGAIRIDY
-1986 LPKNMVDARQGKN
+1986 N
-1999 AGTWAGDAWTPTYPQ
+1999 AGS
-2014 ITKRMSKDKDISR
+2014 IN
-2027 YYKDTDVLPE
+2027 L
-2037 TMRNRVRLDF
+2037 N
-2047 NSFMDGRSANALAY
+2047 
-2061 WYLFDKGVA
+2061 VA
-2070 PELVDVPARYPV
+2070 P
-2082 EIVDA
+2082 
-2087 LNEATNGSFS
+2087 T
-2097 MFRLSAEERAR
+2097 
-2108 CLDAFVAYKYKGDR
+2108 
-2122 ATYDADM
+2122 
-2129 AARKERLENFAKNH
+2129 
-2143 DKGIVR
+2143 
-2149 KKAQEDLDAINEY
+2149 KAQKDRL
-2162 GFDYDEVSR
+2162 R
-2171 FIRDVEWDVRHKGE
+2171 
-2185 TDVDATIKA
+2185 
-2194 SMDYIAE
+2194 
-2201 NNLGAE
+2201 
-2207 YDAWRNSLDERYG
+2207 
-2220 IEEYI
+2220 
-2225 FDGYTNSG
+2225 
-2233 TPRYLPHTVE
+2233 
-2243 NASKWMKKQ
+2243 
-2252 GRQGAVA
+2252 
-2259 TFPSFGTFVAVSIP
+2259 
-2273 KMTTLESIRKRK
+2273 
-2285 NLLGK
+2285 
-2290 SKEEYD
+2290 
-2296 AFREKWE
+2296 
-2303 NVYFELG
+2303 
-2310 KKLQPDAKGF
+2310 
-2320 DDYGYWRLIEAVGQ
+2320 RLIERNDGDVYIDFG
-2334 KKPKEY
+2334 KGWDTEHYVEY
-2340 IKKQYNI
+2340 
-2347 ELSAEDVNTLN
+2347 ESARPTRVLGDI
-2358 DMLDAIRT
+2358 D
-2366 EYPARYFETKFERPL
+2366 RYFGEGIKPT
-2381 QLNDFVAAVVP
+2381 
-2392 DDVPMDV
+2392 
-2399 WGRLNDANVKI
+2399 GNVQ
-2410 FEYEKGNS
+2410 YS
-2418 NSRAEAMQKATAT
+2418 L
-2431 EGVRFSVKDTFY
+2431 KDTFY
-2443 SNAENAVRLITQE
+2443 SNAENAVRLIKQE

-2617 LTKDEVLDYIHQ
+2617 LTKDEVLDFIHQ

-2709 TGAEAINET
+2709 TEAEAINET
-2718 RLGYTTNGLDNN
+2718 RLRYTTNGLDNN

-2740 EPWNASDAVHFGDA
+2740 EPWNTPDAVHFGDA
-2754 GGGRVVAWIRFGE
+2754 GGGRAVAWIRFGE

-2796 SDEDVKNAKARLN
+2796 SDEDVKNAKARLD

-2829 SLDYARAPLGII
+2829 SLNYARAPLGII

-2900 VAWTTGEQQADRYN
+2900 VAWTTGEQQADRYGLAKKYDYIEREDN
-2914 MSTSVSKISRR
+2914 PSVK
-2925 DNNLVE
+2925 
-2931 GKRFMLGGNTV
+2931 GKRIVLAGGNYDNFV
-2942 LPHKITINDEG
+2942 VDDNA
-2953 IVISSTLEGLEG
+2953 IVISSSISEAEG
-2965 KPLADVVGKEM
+2965 KPLADLVGKDM
-2976 AVKMMQM
+2976 AEKMM
-2983 EDNTSL
+2983 SL
-2989 EDADLKVGGSG
+2989 DDGDTISGDGLRIGGEG

-3011 FVRKYAKKWGATV
+3011 FVRKYAKKWGASV

-3059 LKDNQKADEI
+3059 LKDNQKAETI
-3069 AYKTRKIGRVYGVN
+3069 AYKARRIGRVYGVN
-3083 TPMVIAVT
+3083 TPMIVAVT
-3091 PEDYRREVL
+3091 PEDYRQGVL
-3100 NTGVKEKDFDPDTSG
+3100 DTGVEEKDFDPETSG
-3115 VYLDGVGYTVINSAV
+3115 VYLHNVGYFILNSAG
-3130 IKDDEELVE
+3130 IETDEELVD

-3151 DDEYW
+3151 NDKYW
-3156 QNIADVVA
+3156 QDIAGVVA
-3164 SIDSDRL
+3164 LIDGNRL
-3171 ERFSID
+3171 ERFSED
-3177 ILGEIM
+3177 IFGKKME
-3183 SPMNVA
+3183 PMNVA
-3189 DEIIATFVGQSAII
+3189 DEIIATFIGQTAVIQDG
-3203 KYGNGLYLL
+3203 KGRYLL
-3212 RGFIN
+3212 RGYIS
-3217 GGISIDEV
+3217 GEISIDEV
-3225 ISTLRGKYSQKIKD
+3225 ISIFKGKYSQKIKE

-3259 KTQSNDEGKI
+3259 KIQSNDKGRI

-3332 SDEVA
+3332 GDEVA

-3346 KIARINKRHTNNVI
+3346 NIARINNLYDDRSALVERRAAEIARQTNGAYKRSWSNAQKVDFL
-3360 RSVFPDGIAAAP
+3360 FPDGITAAP
-3372 IADQVLAKI
+3372 IADQVLADI
-3381 ARGKKLSWNDSP
+3381 ARGQKLRWNDSP
-3393 DGRKHGL
+3393 DGRKRGL
-3400 SGLLRVRSDEPPQ
+3400 STELGLDSARAE
-3413 GMEAVT
+3413 GMGAVT

-3431 QLYEANKGY
+3431 QLYEANNGY
-3440 ERGLDKLDI
+3440 ERGLDDQDI
-3449 LYVVMDMFSR
+3449 RNAVLDMFSR
-3459 FPSPKAALQELEDT
+3459 YPSPKTALQELEDT
-3473 YLNEAESESAEALRQ
+3473 YLNEAESESAEEALRH

-3511 AKNPQLVRDEFFAS
+3511 AENPQLVRDEFFAS
-3525 DMQAEFIKEESNAVY
+3525 DMQAEFIKEEAKDIYDIVRQVRRHQKMLDDLQ
-3540 AIERKVRTLQKRLDN
+3540 RKQQVGALQKKLD
-3555 LRSKQRVSR
+3555 KQQVSR

-3573 IKQEIRKA
+3573 IKQKIRKA

-3596 SLINTIDASYTI
+3596 SLINIIDASYTI
-3608 KGMARAMDRVLSTF
+3608 KGMARAMNRVLSTF

-3636 LTKSKINFNTD
+3636 LTKSRINFNTD

-3679 VNSRGISVAKY
+3679 VNSRGVSVAKY
-3690 IDGDTAIVMDFIAQ
+3690 IAGDTAVVMDFIAQ
-3704 NIKWDESKEPSAQ
+3704 NLKWDESKEPSAQ
-3717 RYELVDK
+3717 RYELIGK
-3724 AIDMGKEKNYSHDL
+3724 AVDMGKEKNYSHEL
-3738 IGDLINA
+3738 IDYLIDA
-3745 AYILEDYWLAEQML
+3745 TYILEDYWLAEQML
-3759 KVSESYS
+3759 KVADSYS
-3766 AELEQANKE
+3766 AELEQANKNIAE
-3775 LTEIETEMLAS
+3775 LEEEIIATQNFHSAG
-3786 TSLDAEQR
+3786 AER
-3794 DEIIGGLQVALEEA
+3794 DEIIAGLQRALDEA
-3808 LRRKQ
+3808 LRHKQ
-3813 ALHDQHFADMPNII
+3813 TLHDQHFADMPNII
-3827 AAMNRANNSVAAI
+3827 AAMNRANNSVAAV
-3840 LSTGRVKLSQERY
+3840 LATGRVKLSQERY
-3853 ERKKHEAEIVQ
+3853 EKKKHEAEIVQ

-3882 DKALGISGINR
+3882 DKLLGISGINR
-3893 QESWLEKAKQRMWD
+3893 QESWLEKTKQRMWD

-3949 LSEIQKRIDEKIRS
+3949 LSDIQKRIDEKIRS
-3963 FWGDKSKSWKRGI
+3963 LWGNKSKSWKRGI

-3990 KHIATITYTKAAIA
+3990 KHIATITYTKAAVA
-4004 WNTSTT
+4004 WNTTTT
-4010 EGGVVEVSRQKGTV
+4010 EGGVVEVSRDKGTV

-4034 AMYLLASWGQSDGRM
+4034 AMYMLASWGQSDGRM

-4054 GIKEEHIAEVRMAM
+4054 GIKQEHIAQVREAM

-4095 EVHRQLF
+4095 EVHKQLF

-4124 AEDVSQEKGDK
+4124 AEDVSQERSET

-4154 IDLKQNFFKVLAE
+4154 IDLKQNFFKVLAKH
-4167 NISEMERWAT
+4167 ISEMERWAT
-4177 MMPVAADIN
+4177 MMPVATDIN

-4231 TINTAMRYWASTKI
+4231 TINTAMRYWASSKI
-4245 GFRFFTAFK
+4245 GFRFFTGFK
-4254 QTASL
+4254 QIASL
-4259 PAILTYSMSPDFLV
+4259 PAILTYSMSLGFLK
-4273 EVGVNLTKGIS
+4273 EVGVNMVTGLT

-4336 IKTTGKMLDA
+4336 MKTTGKMLDA

-4400 ENAFN
+4400 ENTFN

-4436 TFLYTRQGVQGLH
+4436 TFLYSRQGVQGLH
-4449 EVKKSL
+4449 EMQKSL
-4455 LKSEKMR
+4455 FKTEKMR

-4470 RRLHDLYISQGLPE
+4470 RRLHDLYISQGLSE
-4484 EEAQAKAAQEARRI
+4484 EEAQAKAAQEARKI
-4498 ATQEWKK
+4498 ATREWVKS
-4505 AAIHGAGGIAWG
+4505 AVHGAGGFAWG
-4517 LFLGNYIFSV
+4517 LFLGNYIFNF
-4527 IGNLFNYCNF
+4527 IGNLFAYCNF
-4537 WDDDDERN
+4537 WDDEDERN

-4567 GLVMGY
+4567 GSVMGY

-4599 DKVGEDG
+4599 NKVGEDG

-4613 LALEYAGRWGI
+4613 LALEYTGRWGI
-4624 GVDANTVTN
+4624 GVDIKTVTN
-4633 LYKGIESMV
+4633 LYNGIISMA

-4662 RLIADKRREGE
+4662 RLIANKRREGE

-4754 YKKVAKNL
+4754 YKKVAKSL

-4777 EAGDYISRMPRD
+4777 EAGDYIGRMPRD

-4832 IQLYDDNVK
+4832 IQLYDDNSTK